1 MVRYTGLESAIG
13 FYEETTYAQNSG
25 TPIEYPDFTG
35 GMESLDASKEIL
47 SPEFLTAQGK
57 RFGDIN
63 VLSESA
69 SGGVS
74 LTPRWNGKAWWMFLS
89 HLCGEYSTKTAGT
102 GSAFIHTMQIGEAI
116 DQAVAPETYSVGA
129 VVDRG
134 RTTGAVRYR
143 GLKPTSCEL
152 SFAYNQAITMSTDFI
167 GAGASPS
174 SALTVTEASANPL
187 MVSPSTASGAF
198 LTFGGTS
205 FECESASIKFERPR
219 VGVKDIASTSPTA
232 QQLDGMAMVSGSFE
246 TFARN
251 ETSSAFDAFTVA
263 YRAQTG
269 NSLVIF
275 ANGNDG
281 TNATKLTITVPKAV
295 ITSNPQA
302 HVDGSSVQKVTIDW
316 EGYIDA
322 GVTDYLADIALENSN
337 DLAKGFQA

>member
-13 FYEETTYAQNSG
+13 LYEETTYAPNSG

-35 GMESLDASKEIL
+35 GMESLDASKEVL
-47 SPEFLTAQGK
+47 SPEFLTSQGK
-57 RFGDIN
+57 RLGDIN

-74 LTPRWNGKAWWMFLS
+74 ITPRWNGKAWWMFLS

-102 GSAFIHTMQIGEAI
+102 GTAFIHTMQMGEAI
-116 DQAVAPETYSVGA
+116 NQAVAPETYSVGA

-152 SFAYNQAITMSTDFI
+152 SFAYNQAITMATDFV
-167 GAGASPS
+167 GAGASPA
-174 SALTVTEASANPL
+174 SALTASQASANPL

-198 LTFGGTS
+198 LSWGGSTYS
-205 FECESASIKFERPR
+205 CESASIKFERPR
-219 VGVKDIASTSPTA
+219 VAVKDIASTEPTA

-246 TFARN
+246 TFALDD
-251 ETSSAFDAFTVA
+251 SASAFDAFTVA
-263 YRAQTG
+263 YRAQSG
-269 NSLVIF
+269 NALVIYV
-275 ANGNDG
+275 NGNDG
-281 TNATKLTITVPKAV
+281 SNATKLTITVPKAV
-295 ITSNPQA
+295 ITSNPQP
-302 HVDGSSVQKVTIDW
+302 HVDGSSVQKVSIDW

-322 GVTDYLADIALENSN
+322 GVTDYLANIALENSN
-337 DLAKGFQA
+337 DLAKGFRA